1 MARNTLNSQNA
12 SADAKRLVRENKKSV
27 LVNLCRCIHR
37 RVQNNNGRMPH
48 GYMKTILDENKSS
61 FEWLTRDIVNSAYT
75 RFKKRLKDHSEQQ
88 PVKEIHLADQQIFT
102 SVSDLSESAHQNS
115 TVGSSCR
122 QRGGRP
128 SGSTNNNTRKRT
140 ESIIAMKN
148 DITREYIE
156 FKKSKKSNTPKEV
169 LEEIIKKHQKKRNRS
184 QLSIIII
191 VVAISLPLLR
201 WMTP

>member
-88 PVKEIHLADQQIFT
+88 PVKEIHFADQQIFT

-128 SGSTNNNTRKRT
+128 SGSTNKNKRKRT

-156 FKKSKKSNTPKEV
+156 FKKSKKSNTPKGV
-169 LEEIIKKHQKKRNRS
+169 LEEIIKKHKKKE
-184 QLSIIII
+184 
-191 VVAISLPLLR
+191 
-201 WMTP
+201 T